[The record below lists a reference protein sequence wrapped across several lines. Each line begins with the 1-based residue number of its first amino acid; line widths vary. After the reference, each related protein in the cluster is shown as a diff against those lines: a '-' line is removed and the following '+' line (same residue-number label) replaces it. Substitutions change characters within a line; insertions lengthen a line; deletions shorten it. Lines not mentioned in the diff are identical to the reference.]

1 MAGPARSAGADV
13 IQASRR
19 AQRRRRATQAGWL
32 EGSGLEAGE
41 RVLEPSR
48 ALSGDVGGLAV
59 AVLAAAGLLWLNL
72 MAWAWWG

>member
-19 AQRRRRATQAGWL
+19 AQRRRGRAQAGWL